1 MRLGVSVVDAKARI
15 ARLGAPSEGTS
26 RSPQATPTALSPTA
40 DELPAPPAPRD
51 ARPAPQATD
60 DGAQRISRRAL
71 LGFAAGGVASLAL
84 GGFLATRP
92 TRRDEALAATEP
104 RALPPQPT
112 PTPSPASLVV
122 PAGGLFA
129 RLDYAPG
136 EPIDSAHGILFM
148 TIRGDAVGRVEGWRL
163 RDDAFGGDL
172 PRYGVSPG
180 GRFVT
185 APGALL
191 DRSTGQQYAWP
202 AEQLWLRTPSERG
215 MLFASLGPGR
225 NGDLEPTGT
234 HHVTDAEL
242 RTRAAFDL
250 PPDQGR
256 GPAARFSPDSNLL
269 YLAITPRQSRAG
281 VYQVD
286 IASSRARRMLA
297 PTGTSDG
304 QPAQIAEF
312 TQPQG
317 SDDLMVRAFILPRA
331 RIFTGA
337 GVRPSWNSG
346 ASRRRVTRV
355 PSRRSR

>member
-40 DELPAPPAPRD
+40 DELPAPRD

-256 GPAARFSPDSNLL
+256 GPAARFSPDSDLL

-346 ASRRRVTRV
+346 AARRRVTRV